1 MSINLNVIHV
11 AGRLTKDIE
20 LKSLP
25 TGQQIANLSV
35 ATNHVYTKDGEKK
48 ETVQFHDIILF
59 GKQAE
64 NASKYLHKGDGVYI
78 QGRNQTR
85 QWEKDDIKHY
95 RTEIIADTI
104 QFGEKAP
111 VPKVGNTDIPY
122 DVPGEN
128 GIPRPEDIPF

>member
-59 GKQAE
+59 GK
-64 NASKYLHKGDGVYI
+64 
-78 QGRNQTR
+78 
-85 QWEKDDIKHY
+85 
-95 RTEIIADTI
+95 
-104 QFGEKAP
+104 
-111 VPKVGNTDIPY
+111 
-122 DVPGEN
+122 
-128 GIPRPEDIPF
+128 